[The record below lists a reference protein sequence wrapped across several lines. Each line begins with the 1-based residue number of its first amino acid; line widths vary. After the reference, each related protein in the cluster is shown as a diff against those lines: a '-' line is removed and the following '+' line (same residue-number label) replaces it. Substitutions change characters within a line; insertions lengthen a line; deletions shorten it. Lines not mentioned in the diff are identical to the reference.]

1 MQDIADKLGVSRG
14 TVSLVLSGKSKNR
27 VSDALRDKI
36 LATATEMNYQIN
48 ELARSLRTGYTN
60 TIGVVV
66 TDISNEYFGKLTF
79 YIQEEAKKYG
89 YLVLTVNS
97 NENDKELSAIV
108 RMLINKKV
116 DGMIVV
122 PTENCFD
129 VLKNVVDAKI
139 PLVQL
144 DRFCPG
150 LSVDYVGVNN
160 YGTSVTAVK
169 SLIDRGCRKIG
180 MVNFSLNLTALK
192 ERSRGCIDT
201 LKNNNILDESLIRD
215 IDYGRQEMEI
225 GRAMS
230 DFVCAK
236 NVVDAIYFTS
246 RRVFAVGLKEL
257 MRLNIPFPKKIRVL
271 CFDEVETLLSSPIQ
285 IDYIE
290 QPIKDMGSKAFDLL
304 LDKIRGSQE
313 NGNYLF
319 EAKMKPSN
327 IFENY

>member
-27 VSDALRDKI
+27 VSNAVREKV

-48 ELARSLRTGYTN
+48 ELARSLRTGYTK

-89 YLVLTVNS
+89 YLVLTVNT
-97 NENDKELSAIV
+97 NENDKELNAIV
-108 RMLINKKV
+108 GMLINKKV

-122 PTENCFD
+122 PTENCFR

-144 DRFCPG
+144 DRFCLG
-150 LSVDYVGVNN
+150 LSADYVGVNN
-160 YGTSVTAVK
+160 YGTSVNAVK
-169 SLIDRGCRKIG
+169 SLIDRGHRKIG
-180 MVNFSLNLTALK
+180 MINFNLNLTALK
-192 ERSRGCIDT
+192 ERSRGYIDT
-201 LKNNNILDESLIRD
+201 LKNNNILDDSLIKN
-215 IDYGRQEMEI
+215 IDYDRQEVEI
-225 GRAMS
+225 NQAMYN
-230 DFVCAK
+230 FVCGS

-257 MRLNIPFPKKIRVL
+257 IHLKIPFPKKIHVL
-271 CFDEVETLLSSPIQ
+271 CFDEVETLLSSPIH

-290 QPIKDMGSKAFDLL
+290 QPIKEMGTKAFDLL
-304 LDKIRGSQE
+304 LDKIKGNQE

-319 EAKMKPSN
+319 EAKINLDN
-327 IFENY
+327 ISKDY